1 MQEHLL
7 AATQVQG
14 GQEVTLAQEL
24 QEVTQGEHLEVT
36 QGLALHQE
44 VQEVTQGLALHQEV
58 QEDTQELVLLQEVQ
72 EVQEDTQELV
82 LLQEVQEDT
91 LLAPEVIPEPSLLW
105 ILK

>member
-14 GQEVTLAQEL
+14 GQEVTLGQEL
-24 QEVTQGEHLEVT
+24 QEVTQEEHLEAT

-44 VQEVTQGLALHQEV
+44 VQEVTQGLALHR
-58 QEDTQELVLLQEVQ
+58 

-82 LLQEVQEDT
+82 LLQEVQEDP

>member
-1 MQEHLL
+1 VQEHLL

-44 VQEVTQGLALHQEV
+44 VQE
-58 QEDTQELVLLQEVQ
+58 
-72 EVQEDTQELV
+72 DTQELV

>member
-14 GQEVTLAQEL
+14 GQEVTLGQEL
-24 QEVTQGEHLEVT
+24 QEVTQEEHLEAT
-36 QGLALHQE
+36 QGLELLQE
-44 VQEVTQGLALHQEV
+44 VQEVIQGLALHQEV
-58 QEDTQELVLLQEVQ
+58 QEDI
-72 EVQEDTQELV
+72 
-82 LLQEVQEDT
+82 

>member
-7 AATQVQG
+7 AATQVLG

-24 QEVTQGEHLEVT
+24 KEVTQEEHLEVT

-72 EVQEDTQELV
+72 E
-82 LLQEVQEDT
+82 DT

>member
-7 AATQVQG
+7 AATQVLG
-14 GQEVTLAQEL
+14 GQEVTLVQEL
-24 QEVTQGEHLEVT
+24 REVTQGEHLEVT
-36 QGLALHQE
+36 LGLAL
-44 VQEVTQGLALHQEV
+44 L
-58 QEDTQELVLLQEVQ
+58 Q

>member
-7 AATQVQG
+7 AATQVLG

-24 QEVTQGEHLEVT
+24 KEVTQEEHLEVT
-36 QGLALHQE
+36 QGLAL
-44 VQEVTQGLALHQEV
+44 L
-58 QEDTQELVLLQEVQ
+58 Q

>member
-36 QGLALHQE
+36 LGLA
-44 VQEVTQGLALHQEV
+44 
-58 QEDTQELVLLQEVQ
+58 LLQEVQ
-72 EVQEDTQELV
+72 EVTP
-82 LLQEVQEDT
+82 
-91 LLAPEVIPEPSLLW
+91 LAPEVIPEPSLLW

>member
-1 MQEHLL
+1 VLEHLL

-36 QGLALHQE
+36 LGLA
-44 VQEVTQGLALHQEV
+44 
-58 QEDTQELVLLQEVQ
+58 LLQEVQ
-72 EVQEDTQELV
+72 EVIQGLALLQEVQGDTQELV

>member
-7 AATQVQG
+7 AATQVLG

-24 QEVTQGEHLEVT
+24 QEVSQGEHLE
-36 QGLALHQE
+36 A
-44 VQEVTQGLALHQEV
+44 TQGLALHQEV
-58 QEDTQELVLLQEVQ
+58 QEDI
-72 EVQEDTQELV
+72 QELV

-91 LLAPEVIPEPSLLW
+91 PLAPEVIPEPSLLW